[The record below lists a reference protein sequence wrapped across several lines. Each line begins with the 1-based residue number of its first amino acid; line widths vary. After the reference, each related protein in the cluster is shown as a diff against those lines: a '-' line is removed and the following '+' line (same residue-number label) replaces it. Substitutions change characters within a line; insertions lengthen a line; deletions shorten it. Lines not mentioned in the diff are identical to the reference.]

1 MELIQ
6 ILSNIEIEA
15 REVSLKA
22 HPRDERSWV
31 AAEFQLL
38 QLSLYKDPSEWRN
51 LSTCDF
57 FIKLWDSSGSKILAG
72 HEDWTLGEP
81 NKLLLMSYV
90 ARIYEILVLEQ
101 LADEICARG
110 CKEANP
116 NRLRLFQRLV
126 ESKSVHQSVA
136 SSLCPSAHIRL
147 QQQRQILSN
156 RLKLLGENPDSSVY
170 IERLSLLVEFCKE
183 FRAQNFSP
191 LAGVRNVDTDSI
203 RSVQSEISS
212 IMSVSRQSEIS
223 NKMSVSRRFQR
234 KWSQISRSRLSSS
247 RTIETLHGPNASS
260 TTPDSTA
267 AFDGKERLAAAT
279 SF

>member
-1 MELIQ
+1 LIQ

-57 FIKLWDSSGSKILAG
+57 FIKLWDASGSKILAG

-101 LADEICARG
+101 LADEIRARG

-116 NRLRLFQRLV
+116 KRLKLFQRLV

-136 SSLCPSAHIRL
+136 SSLCPSANIRL

-156 RLKLLGENPDSSVY
+156 LLNSLGENPGSSVY
-170 IERLSLLVEFCKE
+170 KLDLLVEFCKE
-183 FRAQNFSP
+183 FRTQNFSP
-191 LAGVRNVDTDSI
+191 LAGVLNVDTNSI
-203 RSVQSEISS
+203 YSVQSKVSS
-212 IMSVSRQSEIS
+212 
-223 NKMSVSRRFQR
+223 
-234 KWSQISRSRLSSS
+234 SRSALDRLRQWPRSILSSAS
-247 RTIETLHGPNASS
+247 SRWRTIETGDGTNASS
-260 TTPDSTA
+260 NTTNA
-267 AFDGKERLAAAT
+267 AFDGDGRSIVAT